1 MAGENRLWATAS
13 GVRIEVREW
22 VPVIPVAEQG
32 HPVLCVPGALSPAES
47 FRGLGLAMASGDL
60 GGRPRR
66 CLAVSLRG
74 RGSSEA
80 PPSGYALRDLVADI
94 HAAAAVAGL
103 AADRAGHIGLGQSMG
118 VPQAVRYALDVFGG
132 YPAGGCLKG
141 LALGD
146 SPARCRR
153 VPGEQ
158 SAAWRRVPPS
168 FADWDEAFAW
178 DQREFGVTREV
189 FDRPKYRATY
199 YRRLPGGRVGFNFSP
214 AAALRVQEEAAD
226 IDFREDLGQLTCP
239 VLVLRASRGTQLP
252 DEWVDLYRA
261 GLPDGEVVTVDS
273 DHSVFESEE
282 GRLRLGEFLVRCD
295 AAAASSGH
303 RIAAADSGGDSPER

>member
-1 MAGENRLWATAS
+1 MVNRLWATAS
-13 GVRIEVREW
+13 GVRIEVLEW
-22 VPVIPVAEQG
+22 VPAVSLSEQG
-32 HPVLCVPGALSPAES
+32 LPVLLVPGALSPAEACQ
-47 FRGLGLAMASGDL
+47 GLGLAMAAGDL
-60 GGRPRR
+60 GGKPRR

-74 RGSSEA
+74 RGASEA
-80 PPSGYALRDLVADI
+80 PPFGYALRDLVQDI
-94 HAAAAVAGL
+94 HAAAAVVGL
-103 AADRAGHIGLGQSMG
+103 AAGRAGHVVFGQSMG
-118 VPQAVRYALDVFGG
+118 VPQSIQYALDVFGG
-132 YPAGGCLKG
+132 RPPGGSLRG

-146 SPARCRR
+146 SPARCQR
-153 VPGEQ
+153 VPGGQ
-158 SAAWRRVPPS
+158 SAVWRRVPPN
-168 FADWDEAFAW
+168 FVDWDEAFAW

-226 IDFREDLGQLTCP
+226 IDFRADLGQLTCP
-239 VLVLRASRGTQLP
+239 VLVLRASRGTHLP

-273 DHSVFESEE
+273 DHSVFESAE
-282 GRLRLGEFLVRCD
+282 GRLRLGEFLARCD